1 MHRPLGTSAKILW
14 GGLTIMKLLLLSD
27 LHFGL
32 EKDIDAIAKRDNIM
46 KALLEV
52 KELSTI
58 DAVIITGDVS
68 WQCSQEGYTA
78 AETWLLQL
86 RTKLKHD
93 TPIVCCCGNHDI
105 VRREI
110 QQCNYTDDVATVS
123 NALSVAQ
130 LDILERRFS
139 LFISFCERIS
149 AQPLSLLGKKNYL
162 VGSAKIGSLN
172 LWVFN
177 TSWYALKAK
186 EYDLGK
192 LWIGR
197 NFYDAVYH
205 DKCEGFSLCL
215 MHHPR
220 EWINSNELYTFNSG
234 LQKSLIELIA
244 EDCDLCFTGHTHGNV
259 QEPTR
264 YYNNMLTFSL
274 GAVFAAADYP
284 NNFSIFDIN
293 TAGKSITRYVYR
305 CLDLQ
310 RWELDPSKTRSYS
323 LEAPTAPTSP
333 AATII
338 VNHKHEQLFRTFSDL
353 GMHFDSIRSSDLLS
367 PHQML
372 WPVVPRPA
380 LNNIHLAQLELMKI
394 LCKDFGWSLHAII
407 SNCGSKAMPDQDAE
421 LFVQKIKKY
430 CEGQGITSFTYK
442 LLDRYFDPADPLAA
456 SILHGFIYVGSKT
469 KISTLQTFKDK
480 KYSEKT
486 KEENK
491 ELPVLD
497 YILPVLQIS
506 VISTIAKAMSRKH
519 ESKPVI
525 IAGNDELLQ
534 WREAV
539 QHIGTDDVGMVL
551 IPELNIDEANVK
563 QDSPDTE
570 TKRIIG
576 CKSKPELSESLG
588 KGNLASWLYKLFIAL
603 PNYSDASV
611 HATYTSLNW
620 NELKALFDKN
630 GELLHNINQ
639 TVFLNAVWAKIE
651 KGIMSNTDI
660 GE

>member
-1 MHRPLGTSAKILW
+1 
-14 GGLTIMKLLLLSD
+14 MKLLLLSD

-32 EKDIDAIAKRDNIM
+32 EKDVDAKTKRDIIM
-46 KALLEV
+46 KALLDV
-52 KELSTI
+52 SELSLV
-58 DAVIITGDVS
+58 DAVLITGDVS
-68 WQCSQEGYTA
+68 WQCRQEGYTA
-78 AETWLLQL
+78 AETWILQL
-86 RTKLKHD
+86 REKLQHN

-105 VRREI
+105 VRREV
-110 QQCNYTDDVATVS
+110 QQFNYTDDVQAA
-123 NALSVAQ
+123 NAALSVAQ

-139 LFISFCERIS
+139 LFVSFCEKIG
-149 AQPLSLLGKKNYL
+149 AQRLSLLDNKNFL
-162 VGSAKIGSLN
+162 VGSAKIGDIS

-186 EYDLGK
+186 EHDYGK

-205 DKCEGFSLCL
+205 DKSEGVSLCL

-220 EWINSNELYTFNSG
+220 EWINSNELYTFTG
-234 LQKSLIELIA
+234 GQQKSLIELIA
-244 EDCDLCFTGHTHGNV
+244 KDCDLCFTGHTHGNV

-264 YYNNMLTFSL
+264 YYDNMLTFSL

-293 TAGKSITRYVYR
+293 TTEKSIKRNVYR
-305 CLDLQ
+305 CQDLQ
-310 RWELDPSKTRSYS
+310 RWELDTSKIKSYP
-323 LEAPTAPTSP
+323 LATPAVPTHLTLAPIA
-333 AATII
+333 
-338 VNHKHEQLFRTFSDL
+338 NHKHEQLFRTFSDL
-353 GMHFDSIRSSDLLS
+353 GMHFDSIRSSDLLV
-367 PHQML
+367 PHQIL

-430 CEGQGITSFTYK
+430 CIGQGIESFTYK
-442 LLDRYFDPADPLAA
+442 LLDRYFDPSDPLAA

-506 VISTIAKAMSRKH
+506 VISTIAKSMSRKH

-525 IAGNDELLQ
+525 IAGNDEFLQ
-534 WREAV
+534 WRQAV
-539 QHIGTDDVGMVL
+539 QYIGTDDVGMVL

-603 PNYSDASV
+603 PNYSDSSV
-611 HATYTSLNW
+611 HTTYTRLNW

-630 GELLHNINQ
+630 GELLHNIDQ
-639 TVFLNAVWAKIE
+639 TIFLNAVWAKIE
-651 KGIMSNTDI
+651 NGIMSNAEI
-660 GE
+660 GSN